1 MDVAWLTTGL
11 SAAEKPGHR
20 NPVSL
25 NQWEIGIC
33 AADFVCLWF
42 FVKCNLYHSFN
53 VFSFLVATT
62 QCLFDHAENPY
73 LIWSANFFL
82 LKEIMEEGGSEQR
95 GRVISWIN
103 ILFASVQSQLNIQA
117 PVIFNSLYTVRL
129 KLFNFCRS
137 CSSGFFLPGK
147 ILELPLTG
155 RFTEFL
161 WCVHELETNRLNF
174 LRSYRTVNG

>member
-1 MDVAWLTTGL
+1 M
-11 SAAEKPGHR
+11 
-20 NPVSL
+20 
-25 NQWEIGIC
+25 
-33 AADFVCLWF
+33 
-42 FVKCNLYHSFN
+42 
-53 VFSFLVATT
+53 FSFLVATT

-103 ILFASVQSQLNIQA
+103 ILFASAQL
-117 PVIFNSLYTVRL
+117 VTVEYSSSCYFQQPL
-129 KLFNFCRS
+129 HCETEILFSFCWS

-147 ILELPLTG
+147 ILELLLTG